1 MDGPTL
7 IILLNDLNKH
17 VSECLTKVM
26 KEIRERKTMNTKDSN
41 EFWNDDL
48 VTQFILDRIP
58 FYNNGK
64 IVSAMIREFK
74 ASKQSVSLDW
84 EIVSIVTKNGC
95 LGVYGGGS
103 LSLDNLND
111 PENKIYAVRR
121 IKDGEVFTV
130 GDNIIS
136 IYYGYNPK
144 ARTIKSFVIDGTEI
158 MIKQEFG
165 ISHLNDVSPA
175 PLKQPKPLFRTEDG
189 VDIFHGGEYWQITS
203 DWYPQK
209 ENAIEINRYL
219 YIKLGLLQKKR
230 FSKKEKA
237 EEYILLNKPVLS
249 VNDVNDTLK
258 KLIAGYNED
267 SYLVKGLKEFAKSK
281 L

>member
-175 PLKQPKPLFRTEDG
+175 PLKQPKPLLE
-189 VDIFHGGEYWQITS
+189 TS
-203 DWYPQK
+203 DNVKIFEGTLFWVVSKDCVLNVMERVASKDDDYSLIG
-209 ENAIEINRYL
+209 ND
-219 YIKLGLLQKKR
+219 LLAYSTKA
-230 FSKKEKA
+230 KA